1 MVGRDR
7 RAGEL
12 QTPVWNWEQKES
24 NMLGLVGPATE
35 EVQSME
41 EQDTWWCNFGVNPYC
56 LLYPLRKDLLHAC
69 DE

>member
-12 QTPVWNWEQKES
+12 QTPDWNWEQEES

-35 EVQSME
+35 EVQSTE
-41 EQDTWWCNFGVNPYC
+41 EQDT
-56 LLYPLRKDLLHAC
+56 LYRHLSGLEFKLC
-69 DE
+69 MEE